1 LRSLPDFMGLI
12 TDGFPARICAFP
24 LLGTN
29 KGRPALLVIGLL
41 SLPLGISPAPDMDK
55 IASISQQLL
64 QFSPDALIVVD
75 FEGVILFANATSRAL
90 FGYSREQLVGQT
102 IDVLV
107 PDRFRIRHGAHVAG
121 FLRDPTAR
129 EMGARIIDLF
139 ARRADGSEFP
149 AGIRLAPIH
158 DGEKTFVAAAIRDMT
173 ERRAINDALVAARE
187 EADRAN
193 MAKTRFLATASHDLR
208 QPLQTIRL
216 LNASLLTL
224 TPETAELHELLRR
237 QESAI
242 NSASRMINSL
252 LDITR
257 LESGAIEP
265 HLAPINL
272 ISVYG
277 DLKREFEPLALAK
290 GILLEFPES
299 SKIVVSDRILLS
311 QLLQNLIGNALKYT
325 EKGFV
330 KVAETSDSDGLQLCV
345 EDSGGGIPSDKLERI
360 FDEYYQVDQSGAQ
373 RSGVGLGL
381 AIVREVSRLLSYSI
395 SVSSE
400 VGRGTQVRIRIPLD
414 QIGSD
419 APPVEDP
426 HPFITAPHTTSTRL
440 ILLEDNDAVRAATE
454 LFLSLEGY
462 DTQSAAS
469 LADAEELLGNLRPG
483 DLLIADYHL
492 NGTLTGFDVLQQ
504 VRAQHQWEVPAVLLS
519 GDLQSMMR
527 VVKTSVPRCRF
538 LSKPVDTHA
547 LLAAISELS
556 STEFTR

>member
-1 LRSLPDFMGLI
+1 MALSRTAWDF
-12 TDGFPARICAFP
+12 AR
-24 LLGTN
+24 
-29 KGRPALLVIGLL
+29 R
-41 SLPLGISPAPDMDK
+41 DMEK

-75 FEGVILFANATSRAL
+75 REGVILFANATSRAL
-90 FGYSREQLVGQT
+90 FGYSREQLIGRS
-102 IDVLV
+102 IDMLV
-107 PDRFRIRHGAHVAG
+107 PDRFRYRHGAHVAG
-121 FLRDPTAR
+121 YLRDPTAR

-139 ARRADGSEFP
+139 ARRADGTEFP

-158 DGEKTFVAAAIRDMT
+158 DGETTFIAAAIRDMT

-224 TPETAELHELLRR
+224 TPEANEQRELLRR

-242 NSASRMINSL
+242 DSASRMINAL

-257 LESGAIEP
+257 LESGAVEP
-265 HLAPINL
+265 HLAPISL
-272 ISVYG
+272 VSVYG
-277 DLKREFEPLALAK
+277 DLKREFEPVALAK
-290 GILLEFPES
+290 GMRLGFPET
-299 SKIVVSDRILLS
+299 SKFVTSDRILLN
-311 QLLQNLIGNALKYT
+311 QLLQNLIGNAIKYT
-325 EKGFV
+325 ENGFV
-330 KVAETSDSDGLQLCV
+330 RVAETLDADGLVLCV
-345 EDSGGGIPSDKLERI
+345 EDSGSGIPSDKLERI
-360 FDEYYQVDQSGAQ
+360 FDEYYQVDQSGTQ

-381 AIVREVSRLLSYSI
+381 AIVREVSRLLGYSV

-400 VGRGTQVRIRIPLD
+400 VGRGTLVRVRIPLD
-414 QIGSD
+414 QVGSD
-419 APPVEDP
+419 APPAEVPQPLVSMP
-426 HPFITAPHTTSTRL
+426 HSTASFRL

-462 DTQSAAS
+462 ETFSAANVAEAEAL
-469 LADAEELLGNLRPG
+469 LANLKPG
-483 DLLIADYHL
+483 DMLISDYHL
-492 NGTLTGFDVLQQ
+492 NGALTGLDVLQQ
-504 VRAQHQWEVPAVLLS
+504 VRAQHGWEVPAVLLS

-527 VVKTSVPRCRF
+527 VVKTSIPLCRF

-547 LLAAISELS
+547 LLAAISELGG
-556 STEFTR
+556 TEHPG

>member
-1 LRSLPDFMGLI
+1 
-12 TDGFPARICAFP
+12 
-24 LLGTN
+24 
-29 KGRPALLVIGLL
+29 
-41 SLPLGISPAPDMDK
+41 MDK
-55 IASISQQLL
+55 ISSISQQLL

-121 FLRDPTAR
+121 FFRDPTAR

-193 MAKTRFLATASHDLR
+193 MAKTRFLAAASHDLR

-224 TPETAELHELLRR
+224 TSETDELHELLRR

-290 GILLEFPES
+290 GILLEFPDS
-299 SKIVVSDRILLS
+299 SKIVVSDRILLG

-325 EKGFV
+325 EQGFV

-381 AIVREVSRLLSYSI
+381 AIVREVSRVLSYSV

-414 QIGSD
+414 QIDSD

-426 HPFITAPHTTSTRL
+426 HPVITAPHTTSIRL
-440 ILLEDNDAVRAATE
+440 VLLEDNDAVRAATE

-469 LADAEELLGNLRPG
+469 LADAEELLSNLRPG

-527 VVKTSVPRCRF
+527 VVKTSIPRCRF

-556 STEFTR
+556 SAEFTG